1 MAVGRN
7 RKKGSRRRKIRIS
20 GQLRDFD
27 ELRTLKSTELKIG
40 QAGEKDYKN
49 LRWRYK
55 KNGDVEF
62 VEDDDNLADD
72 DIVFGGSKSDI
83 RRIEDLERNIS
94 VLATKLMTTD
104 GAATDSDDDNF
115 GTVVNKKTRF
125 KDDVRF
131 TGSVDFD
138 DNILVLNKDVSG
150 TPSENAGLEI
160 RRGTSTNAKLLWNET
175 SDHWEI
181 ASGGTTGR
189 ILTTGDSVGSSIF
202 TTDGQKKTHDG
213 TQVEFDL
220 DTHTAS
226 ASNDT
231 GATNVSGQTLTLSGA
246 SFTADSRGIF
256 FISNTNHGSQEDVI
270 IRTNGTGASTAGF
283 ANPSGATS
291 LFGFRGFS
299 NTTSGVRFLTTAD
312 IDTSSYLT
320 LEFYLIQGNSSNGGE
335 ATDAND
341 NMVLQYSANGGNS
354 YTALATYLGSPRSYT
369 SWTKVMVTLPSGAKA
384 SSVRFRWYNTHTAS
398 GDFDHWGVS
407 LVRLHDGVSVSPS
420 FTVSNNGT
428 DTISASAATLA
439 LTANAITLSGNISTS
454 SNISAT
460 GTTTLSTVD
469 INGGSIDGVNIGV
482 ASRGNGNFN
491 SVYLVGA
498 TPLTFEG
505 ATANSFET
513 RITVTN
519 PTADRTITLPD
530 ETGTVSLDSGWKK
543 LGSSNWTSDTGYVD
557 FSVVDP
563 TKYRQY
569 KVVWWIS
576 HQNTANSGTQWTE
589 TAAVFLTS
597 GGEVTEYDNNVTWRN
612 SANTTESINS
622 TSYAGSQSAMWLA
635 GNGSTYDS
643 HGEALFTV
651 PNNANFRAAM
661 RGNSQLIGAPRQGT
675 TAVNYLEEMSS
686 VAYNQDPT
694 AITGI
699 RIRSWNGTSYTSQA
713 GNITIFGMEM

>member
-513 RITVTN
+513 RITVTD

-530 ETGTVSLDSGWKK
+530 ETGTVSLDGGWKK
-543 LGSSNWTSDTGYVD
+543 LGSSNWTSDTGYAD
-557 FSVVDP
+557 FTVVDP